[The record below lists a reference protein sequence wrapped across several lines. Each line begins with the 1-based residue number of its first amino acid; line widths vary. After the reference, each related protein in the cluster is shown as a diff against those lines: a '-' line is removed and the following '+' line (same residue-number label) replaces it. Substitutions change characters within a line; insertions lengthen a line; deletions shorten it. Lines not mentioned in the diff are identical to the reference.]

1 MTTQPT
7 APLTRP
13 TKTSPACKDDVI
25 ADYCVCCFGDPELVC
40 AACGE
45 HSCWAGYYLCWES
58 GPAGVVTRAE
68 FEKGEGE
75 R

>member
-45 HSCWAGYYLCWES
+45 HACWAGRLDAACYIRQEIERR
-58 GPAGVVTRAE
+58 GRAGS
-68 FEKGEGE
+68 
-75 R
+75 